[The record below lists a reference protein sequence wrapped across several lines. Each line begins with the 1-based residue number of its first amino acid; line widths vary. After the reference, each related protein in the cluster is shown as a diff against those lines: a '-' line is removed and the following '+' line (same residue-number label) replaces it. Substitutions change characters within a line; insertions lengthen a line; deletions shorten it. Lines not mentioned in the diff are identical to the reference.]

1 MRYSNESNA
10 TSTKTKI
17 KALKFFSRKM
27 LLDLNFGGYRSIFK
41 GLGLEFY
48 EFRPYEETDDAR
60 LIDWNVSSKT
70 DSIFSK
76 VFREDKGMNL
86 HLLVDNSLSMTLGS
100 LTNKKEIQDLLV
112 SIFAHMAF
120 FNNDKI
126 GITFFSSE
134 TDKFISSRK
143 GHSHLGLILNETI
156 NRKLK
161 RGSNLTYVFKNTAE
175 YYKKRSLIVIISD
188 FKASDY
194 FKSLTV
200 LSKRHNII
208 AIRLTDFLDENLPQY
223 GFLTYEDIETRENFL
238 ISGFSKAILNSYKN
252 YWTLDKIKWRKE
264 CIKRGINFIEISTKD
279 DVFRKLKALLKKE
292 NSI

>member
-1 MRYSNESNA
+1 MQYDRESN
-10 TSTKTKI
+10 TSIKTKI

-27 LLDLNFGGYRSIFK
+27 LLELNFGGYRSIFK
-41 GLGLEFY
+41 GLGLEFH
-48 EFRPYEETDDAR
+48 EFRPYEESDDAR
-60 LIDWNVSSKT
+60 FIDWNVSSKT

-76 VFREDKGMNL
+76 VFKEDKGMNL
-86 HLLVDNSLSMTLGS
+86 HLLVDNSLSMSLGS
-100 LTNKKEIQDLLV
+100 VTNKKEIQDLLV

-126 GITFFSSE
+126 GITFFSRE
-134 TDKFISSRK
+134 TDKFIPSRK
-143 GHSHLGLILNETI
+143 GHAHLGLILNETI

-161 RGSNLTYVFKNTAE
+161 RGSNLTYIFKNTAE
-175 YYKKRSLIVIISD
+175 YYKKRSLIIIISD

-208 AIRLTDFLDENLPQY
+208 AVRLTDFFDENLPQY
-223 GFLTYEDIETRENFL
+223 GVLTYEDIETGENFL
-238 ISGFSKAILNSYKN
+238 ASGFSKTILDNYKN

-264 CIKRGINFIEISTKD
+264 CVKRSINFIEISTQD
-279 DVFRKLKALLKKE
+279 DVFRKLKSLLKKE
-292 NSI
+292 NKA

>member
-1 MRYSNESNA
+1 MKYINESA

-27 LLDLNFGGYRSIFK
+27 LLELNFGGYRSIFK
-41 GLGLEFY
+41 GLGLEFH

-86 HLLVDNSLSMTLGS
+86 HLLVDNSLSMSLGS
-100 LTNKKEIQDLLV
+100 LTSKKEIQDLLV

-161 RGSNLTYVFKNTAE
+161 RGSNLTYVFKNTSE
-175 YYKKRSLIVIISD
+175 YYKKRSLIIIISD

-208 AIRLTDFLDENLPQY
+208 AIRLTDFFDENLPQY
-223 GFLTYEDIETRENFL
+223 GFLAYEDIETREDFL
-238 ISGFSKAILNSYKN
+238 ISGLSKSILNSYKN

-264 CIKRGINFIEISTKD
+264 CIKRDINFIEISTKD

-292 NSI
+292 NGI

>member
-1 MRYSNESNA
+1 MQENNELN

-27 LLDLNFGGYRSIFK
+27 LLELNFGGYRSIFK
-41 GLGLEFY
+41 GLGLEFH

-60 LIDWNVSSKT
+60 FIDWNVSSKT

-76 VFREDKGMNL
+76 VFKEDKGMNL
-86 HLLVDNSLSMTLGS
+86 HLLVDNSLSMSLGS
-100 LTNKKEIQDLLV
+100 TINKKEIQDLLV

-126 GITFFSSE
+126 GITFFSSK
-134 TDKFISSRK
+134 TDKFIPSRK

-156 NRKLK
+156 NRKLQ
-161 RGSNLTYVFKNTAE
+161 RGSNLTYIFKNTAE
-175 YYKKRSLIVIISD
+175 YYKKRSLIIIISD

-194 FKSLTV
+194 FRSLTV

-208 AIRLTDFLDENLPQY
+208 AIRLTDFFDENLPQY
-223 GFLTYEDIETRENFL
+223 GFLTYEDIETGENFL
-238 ISGFSKAILNSYKN
+238 ASGFSKTIVNGYKN
-252 YWTLDKIKWRKE
+252 YWTLDKIRWKQE
-264 CIKRGINFIEISTKD
+264 CVRRSINFIEISTKD
-279 DVFRKLKALLKKE
+279 DVFRKIKALLKKD
-292 NSI
+292 NKV

>member
-1 MRYSNESNA
+1 
-10 TSTKTKI
+10 
-17 KALKFFSRKM
+17 M
-27 LLDLNFGGYRSIFK
+27 LLELNFGGYRSIFR
-41 GLGLEFY
+41 GLGLEFH
-48 EFRPYEETDDAR
+48 EFRPYEDTDDAR

-76 VFREDKGMNL
+76 VFKEDRGMNL
-86 HLLVDNSLSMTLGS
+86 HLLVDNSLSMSLGS
-100 LTNKKEIQDLLV
+100 LISKKEIQDLLV

-126 GITFFSSE
+126 GVTFFSSE

-143 GHSHLGLILNETI
+143 GHSHLGRILNETI
-156 NRKLK
+156 NRQLK
-161 RGSNLTYVFKNTAE
+161 EGSNLPYIFKNTAE
-175 YYKKRSLIVIISD
+175 YYKKRSLIIIISD

-208 AIRLTDFLDENLPQY
+208 AIRLTDFFDENLPQY
-223 GFLTYEDIETRENFL
+223 GVLTYEDIETCEEFL
-238 ISGFSKAILNSYKN
+238 TSGFSKTILNSYKN

-264 CIKRGINFIEISTKD
+264 CIKRGINFIEISTRD

-292 NSI
+292 NSF